1 MPGPILLSW
10 SAALTTMAL
19 QAACT
24 SHSQLALDAA
34 SFWSAVGV
42 QLEPVAQLAG
52 LYATL
57 WATSIGYSFLL
68 MQNTYPA
75 ETETDALGNQVPKEV
90 PHRSAGMKQH
100 QLTAID
106 YSYVAL
112 NSMCMPGLFYH
123 FFILM
128 RSWGLDLSAPP
139 MFGIYPE
146 SPTQLLCDTAP
157 SLATHLSVY
166 FLTCAQPWPRGR
178 TLDPAIA
185 ADGLRLWLLW
195 LSDVRCPWRQMNSSI
210 TGGIARCT
218 RCRRSTSG
226 CTSTTTSR
234 RTRTAP
240 RWTR

>member
-10 SAALTTMAL
+10 STALTTMAL

-75 ETETDALGNQVPKEV
+75 ETETDALGSQIPKEV
-90 PHRSAGMKQH
+90 PHRSADMKQH

-112 NSMCMPGLFYH
+112 NSACMPGFFYH
-123 FFILM
+123 FVCIM
-128 RSWGLDLSAPP
+128 RSWGFDADAPP
-139 MFGIYPE
+139 FFGIYP
-146 SPTQLLCDTAP
+146 A
-157 SLATHLSVY
+157 
-166 FLTCAQPWPRGR
+166 
-178 TLDPAIA
+178 DPAVLTAGLAGGMVIHPARHHA
-185 ADGLRLWLLW
+185 AY
-195 LSDVRCPWRQMNSSI
+195 
-210 TGGIARCT
+210 TY
-218 RCRRSTSG
+218 
-226 CTSTTTSR
+226 
-234 RTRTAP
+234 
-240 RWTR
+240 